1 MYIESLLLKILFI
14 RVMNPQKKSHHARRN
29 SKLSADS
36 EAENEESIFNRRKVS
51 LMPLLTEADLRDI
64 GHKDPEGVAQVFG
77 DDVASRFLHPNV
89 SSPPPY
95 DTKDKMLRRKISPIV
110 TPLPFE
116 TRDGSIPRFWI
127 F

>member
-1 MYIESLLLKILFI
+1 
-14 RVMNPQKKSHHARRN
+14 MNPQKKSHHTQKN
-29 SKLSADS
+29 SKLSVDS
-36 EAENEESIFNRRKVS
+36 GAGNEEPLPGRRKVS

-77 DDVASRFLHPNV
+77 DDVASRFLYPSNV

-116 TRDGSIPRFWI
+116 IRDGSIPRFFNFFKDFI
-127 F
+127 